1 MHGKKNFCVH
11 ERVQLFPA
19 LPEEVQGNFRPLWPF
34 GAREEPLRKGDFI
47 LNQTN
52 HYQLS
57 QWEPTDRILME
68 NFNGDNQKIDAAL
81 KANADAA
88 ASAAAAAAARG
99 NCQIWMD
106 TYTGTGKAGVN
117 NKNTIAFPHKPVLFR
132 ICQTDN
138 TYHIVSFHG
147 CRELYVMNGSSVYV
161 CTASWS
167 GNTLSWY
174 HEDSYVRQ
182 MNEANKVY
190 HVVALFAV
198 DDGE

>member
-1 MHGKKNFCVH
+1 M
-11 ERVQLFPA
+11 
-19 LPEEVQGNFRPLWPF
+19 
-34 GAREEPLRKGDFI
+34 
-47 LNQTN
+47 NQTN

>member
-1 MHGKKNFCVH
+1 M
-11 ERVQLFPA
+11 
-19 LPEEVQGNFRPLWPF
+19 QGNFRPLWPF

-88 ASAAAAAAARG
+88 TSAAAAAAARG
-99 NCQIWMD
+99 NCQIWAD
-106 TYTGTGKAGVN
+106 TYTGNGKAGSN
-117 NKNTIAFPHKPVLFR
+117 NPCSVAFPQKPVLFR
-132 ICQTDN
+132 ICQADN
-138 TYHIVSFHG
+138 SYYVVSFHG
-147 CRELYVMNGSSVYV
+147 CKELYVMNGASVYV

-174 HEDSYVRQ
+174 HADSYVRQ
-182 MNEANKVY
+182 MNDPNKLY

-198 DDGE
+198 DAEE

>member
-1 MHGKKNFCVH
+1 MH

-81 KANADAA
+81 KSNAEAA
-88 ASAAAAAAARG
+88 ASAAASAAARG

-106 TYTGTGKAGVN
+106 TYTGTGKAGSG
-117 NKNTIAFPHKPVLFR
+117 NKCTIAFPQKPVLFR
-132 ICQTDN
+132 ICQAN
-138 TYHIVSFHG
+138 NSYHTVSYHG
-147 CRELYVMNGSSVYV
+147 CRELYVMNGSSTYI
-161 CTASWS
+161 CTASWN

-174 HEDSYVRQ
+174 HERDYVLQ
-182 MNEANKVY
+182 LNDTNSVY
-190 HVVALFAV
+190 RVVALFAM
-198 DDGE
+198 DDAE

>member
-1 MHGKKNFCVH
+1 M
-11 ERVQLFPA
+11 
-19 LPEEVQGNFRPLWPF
+19 QGNFRPLWPF

-57 QWEPTDRILME
+57 QWEPTDRILMTD
-68 NFNGDNQKIDAAL
+68 FNGDNAKIDAAL

-99 NCQIWMD
+99 NCQIWAD
-106 TYTGTGKAGVN
+106 TYTGNGKAGSN
-117 NKNTIAFPHKPVLFR
+117 NPCSVAFPQKPVLFR
-132 ICQTDN
+132 ICQADN
-138 TYHIVSFHG
+138 SYYVVSFHG
-147 CRELYVMNGSSVYV
+147 CKELYVMNGASVYV

-174 HEDSYVRQ
+174 HADSYVRQ
-182 MNEANKVY
+182 MNDPNKLY

-198 DDGE
+198 DAEE